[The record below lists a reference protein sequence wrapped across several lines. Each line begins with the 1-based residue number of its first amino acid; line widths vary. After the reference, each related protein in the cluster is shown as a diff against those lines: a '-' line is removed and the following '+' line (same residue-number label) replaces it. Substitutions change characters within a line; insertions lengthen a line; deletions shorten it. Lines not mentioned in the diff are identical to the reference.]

1 MMTASRSLPRLA
13 VLACAFVS
21 LVAATVRETCA
32 QVAVRG
38 DTVYTMAGEPIQNG
52 VVVVR
57 DGKITAI
64 GAAAEIR
71 IPEGFE
77 TLSGKTVTPGLVDA
91 HSVVGLSGILNAKG
105 DQDQLEGSA
114 PIQPEL
120 RAFDAYNAHDELI
133 GWIRSFGVTTV
144 HTGHAPGELVSGQ
157 TMVVKTVG
165 NTVEDALLV
174 KTRAIAVTLTEDAR
188 KTGSKSPGTRGKMI
202 AMLRKSLIEAREYRE
217 KLAKQ
222 TKDDESSAPARSL
235 QMESLVAVLERKI
248 PLMVTADK
256 AQDISSTLRLAK
268 EFEIDVWLDSAAE
281 AYLLV
286 DEIREA
292 GVPVLIHPTMYR
304 ASGERENLSVE
315 TASKLVQA
323 GIRVALQSGYEP
335 YVPKTRVVLFE
346 AGLAAANGLSFE
358 QALATITIDAAKIL
372 QIDDRVGSLEVGKDG
387 DVAIFDGDPF
397 EYTSHCT
404 GVVING
410 KIVSRD
416 KR

>member
-1 MMTASRSLPRLA
+1 MMIQPRTLSRLA
-13 VLACAFVS
+13 TAAGICLVLM
-21 LVAATVRETCA
+21 VAPVDLQA

-38 DTVYTMAGEPIQNG
+38 ETVYTMAGEPIKDG
-52 VVVVR
+52 VIVIR

-71 IPEGFE
+71 VPEGFE

-105 DQDQLEGSA
+105 DQDQLDASA
-114 PIQPEL
+114 PVQPEL
-120 RAFDAYNAHDELI
+120 RALDAYNAHEELI
-133 GWIRSFGVTTV
+133 EWIRSFGVTTV
-144 HTGHAPGELVSGQ
+144 HTGHAPGELISGQ
-157 TMVVKTVG
+157 TMVVKTTG
-165 NTVEDALLV
+165 NTVEDCLLV
-174 KTRAIAVTLTEDAR
+174 KTRAIAVTLTGDAR
-188 KTGSKSPGTRGKMI
+188 KEGEKSPGTRGKMI
-202 AMLRKSLIEAREYRE
+202 SMLRKLLIEAREYRD
-217 KLAKQ
+217 KRAKAN
-222 TKDDESSAPARSL
+222 DDESSAPARSL
-235 QMESLVAVLERKI
+235 QLELMAGVLDRKI

-268 EFEIDVWLDSAAE
+268 EFEIDVWLDSASE
-281 AYLLV
+281 AYLLI
-286 DEIREA
+286 DEIRDA

-304 ASGERENLSVE
+304 ASEERENLSVE

-346 AGLAAANGLSFE
+346 AALAAANGLTFE

-372 QIDDRVGSLEVGKDG
+372 GVADRVGSLEIGKDG
-387 DVAIFDGDPF
+387 DLAIFDGDPF
-397 EYTSHCT
+397 EYTSHCV
-404 GVVING
+404 GVVIDG
-410 KIVSRD
+410 KVVSRE